1 MVERA
6 RPCRDLAYVALW
18 LVDAVRVFAWWLM
31 KALVGWG
38 AVLSGDPRPSSEW
51 TADLSSPRAL
61 RRDLRFGWE
70 VKTDSRTSRRIWR
83 GAAPPSG
90 TSRRAR
96 REATAPDQTAASGEV
111 VLASRLPETLR
122 GATGQPRA

>member
-51 TADLSSPRAL
+51 TADLLSPRAL

-70 VKTDSRTSRRIWR
+70 VKHGLAHIETYLARSCATQRDIPSREE
-83 GAAPPSG
+83 GG
-90 TSRRAR
+90 DRAR
-96 REATAPDQTAASGEV
+96 PDGG
-111 VLASRLPETLR
+111 SR
-122 GATGQPRA
+122 